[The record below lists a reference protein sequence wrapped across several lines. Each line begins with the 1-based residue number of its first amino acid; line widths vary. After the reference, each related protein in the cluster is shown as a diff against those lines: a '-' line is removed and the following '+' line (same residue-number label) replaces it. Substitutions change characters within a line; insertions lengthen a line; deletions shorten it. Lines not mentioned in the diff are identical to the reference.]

1 MGQASESAAFVI
13 GQAPPKR
20 KMATNRRCSDDFIAL
35 WCAPKRYSQSDFAK
49 DANLSSPFKPICCE
63 LENGYFV
70 KGTPLTIY
78 RPAPGAM
85 AWQKTLPQQQY
96 QRRGQEQHA
105 SPGGQRPARPARLT
119 PQHQRAAQ
127 RGEEQQIEQVLRLIR
142 HLQHDLADMRAAFH

>member
-1 MGQASESAAFVI
+1 
-13 GQAPPKR
+13 
-20 KMATNRRCSDDFIAL
+20 
-35 WCAPKRYSQSDFAK
+35 
-49 DANLSSPFKPICCE
+49 
-63 LENGYFV
+63 
-70 KGTPLTIY
+70 
-78 RPAPGAM
+78 M

-142 HLQHDLADMRAAFH
+142 HLQHDLADMRTAFH